1 MITDRLYK
9 TDSYLRSCETQIFRV
24 ANVSGRKAV
33 ILKES
38 VLFPEGGGQSSDRGT
53 LTLLY
58 DVGSA
63 APKDGQKYQVLE
75 VYEHDGEIYNLL
87 DTADDIPIGSRCR
100 VDLDWQRRF
109 DNMQRH
115 SGEHLLTG
123 IFHREYGLTNRGFHM
138 GDDYMTIDLALEGY
152 AKVNELTWDMVKE
165 AELLANE
172 AIYQDLPII
181 VRYFGDNYREASKQ
195 PQRKPLSVK
204 KDITLVGIGSND
216 EEWGCVACC
225 GTHLRS
231 CAQVGLIKCFK
242 LEPNKGMYRIYFE
255 AGRRAFMRYQEE
267 LEVLHTLGRKMS
279 AGTEDILAKYDA
291 QTEKNREKYTQLSD
305 LKKEVF
311 AREIA
316 RITSELSDEAVAA
329 GSIPAWH
336 YHILSLDDLSTM
348 SRDLSPLV
356 KKLIFLVHDPSHTV
370 LLVSDGTI
378 KCGQLVRDNAGI
390 YNGKGGGSD
399 TFARAIFQSKDMAET
414 FMDLIEKHLK

>member
-1 MITDRLYK
+1 M
-9 TDSYLRSCETQIFRV
+9 C
-24 ANVSGRKAV
+24 
-33 ILKES
+33 
-38 VLFPEGGGQSSDRGT
+38 
-53 LTLLY
+53 
-58 DVGSA
+58 
-63 APKDGQKYQVLE
+63 
-75 VYEHDGEIYNLL
+75 
-87 DTADDIPIGSRCR
+87 
-100 VDLDWQRRF
+100 
-109 DNMQRH
+109 
-115 SGEHLLTG
+115 
-123 IFHREYGLTNRGFHM
+123 
-138 GDDYMTIDLALEGY
+138 
-152 AKVNELTWDMVKE
+152 
-165 AELLANE
+165 
-172 AIYQDLPII
+172 
-181 VRYFGDNYREASKQ
+181 
-195 PQRKPLSVK
+195 
-204 KDITLVGIGSND
+204 
-216 EEWGCVACC
+216 
-225 GTHLRS
+225 
-231 CAQVGLIKCFK
+231 
-242 LEPNKGMYRIYFE
+242 RIYFE
-255 AGRRAFMRYQEE
+255 AGRRAFLKYQEE
-267 LEVLHTLGRKMS
+267 MEVLHTLGRKMS

-311 AREIA
+311 AREIV